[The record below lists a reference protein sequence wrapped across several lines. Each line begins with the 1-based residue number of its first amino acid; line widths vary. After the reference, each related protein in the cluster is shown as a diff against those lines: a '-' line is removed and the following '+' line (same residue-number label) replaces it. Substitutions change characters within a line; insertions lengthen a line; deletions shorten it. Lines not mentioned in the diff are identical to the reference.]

1 MKCNDTLDCVY
12 RTIITMMKKDELMVL
27 IHFNASQNIY
37 SYIRCIASSKQIQ
50 LIHKWFQ
57 YIIVAMEMNALAVQ
71 NTRHKCWLRNKV
83 KFQYLSYT
91 KHKYKSTN
99 GTEVQGSICP
109 PSLQVKFEDPTCR
122 AVFSISLY
130 GAPKSI
136 LFGTG
141 LFVPLV
147 QLFMIIVS
155 LTALTLS

>member
-1 MKCNDTLDCVY
+1 MY
-12 RTIITMMKKDELMVL
+12 SIIKTNTVNTQVISIHHCCYGDECTCSAEHSPQVL
-27 IHFNASQNIY
+27 IK
-37 SYIRCIASSKQIQ
+37 KQGQISVS
-50 LIHKWFQ
+50 LLHKTQ
-57 YIIVAMEMNALAVQ
+57 
-71 NTRHKCWLRNKV
+71 
-83 KFQYLSYT
+83 
-91 KHKYKSTN
+91 YKSTN

-155 LTALTLS
+155 LIALTLS